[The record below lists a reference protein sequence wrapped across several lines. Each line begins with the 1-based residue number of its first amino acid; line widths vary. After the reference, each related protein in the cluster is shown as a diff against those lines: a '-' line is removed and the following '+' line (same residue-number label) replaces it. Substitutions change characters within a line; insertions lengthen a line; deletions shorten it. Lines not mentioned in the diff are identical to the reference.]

1 MSQNGTR
8 VQIQS
13 WLSGSVIALLPYQ
26 RCMSGHN
33 SCLKSEMEFKFIK
46 SGLPCGIWSY
56 LLSSTMDPAQIAYQH
71 ALRQCQ
77 ALQNMACLFTLFI
90 RVIVLNVAAII
101 WAQYMKQPWHTSM
114 LTGQMWVLELLAGHP
129 EHSRTQLGVHSHVFY
144 AIIDE
149 LHALG
154 YTDSKFVTNNWPSFY
169 IALLLAWQ
177 LGTLESDSKD
187 LMILLHCKQ
196 FFILTAF
203 S

>member
-1 MSQNGTR
+1 MAYFYAYWSNVGA
-8 VQIQS
+8 V
-13 WLSGSVIALLPYQ
+13 A
-26 RCMSGHN
+26 
-33 SCLKSEMEFKFIK
+33 SC
-46 SGLPCGIWSY
+46 W
-56 LLSSTMDPAQIAYQH
+56 T
-71 ALRQCQ
+71 
-77 ALQNMACLFTLFI
+77 
-90 RVIVLNVAAII
+90 
-101 WAQYMKQPWHTSM
+101 
-114 LTGQMWVLELLAGHP
+114 
-129 EHSRTQLGVHSHVFY
+129 SRTYLHSTWSVFY